1 MSTIE
6 PYKIIGTEIA
16 NIEVGSI
23 RKPHF
28 YKITSGQLQK
38 NSLLFHGKIG
48 HEYYVYRLR
57 TINLWKLLSV
67 RSKVVLQN
75 PMF

>member
-1 MSTIE
+1 MSIIE
-6 PYKIIGTEIA
+6 PYKIIGTEIV

-57 TINLWKLLSV
+57 TINRKM
-67 RSKVVLQN
+67 QN
-75 PMF
+75 NRLNP